1 MPLPVFSKSSDSL
14 IPQQYI
20 LDLGRSIEA
29 FLQSNTPTY
38 FEAGAYNGIEQS
50 NTLILNQKLGW
61 RGLLVEPVPHY
72 YRSCIENRL
81 HDTVVNALLV
91 EPAEQDAL
99 KMIMDLGPMSSI
111 QTVTSKQV
119 IFWARNA
126 IKRLLNRRPPL
137 AEFSI
142 QGTTI
147 DRICNENNTRELNF
161 ISLDIEGFE
170 HNALLGATLNRLNT
184 LALLIECRQHMIM
197 DLIELLIPQNYVLAD
212 AMSRFNKQ
220 DNPQWDG
227 THQDYLFLRRD
238 FMAWMEN
245 NER

>member
-1 MPLPVFSKSSDSL
+1 M
-14 IPQQYI
+14 
-20 LDLGRSIEA
+20 
-29 FLQSNTPTY
+29 
-38 FEAGAYNGIEQS
+38 
-50 NTLILNQKLGW
+50 
-61 RGLLVEPVPHY
+61 
-72 YRSCIENRL
+72 
-81 HDTVVNALLV
+81 
-91 EPAEQDAL
+91 
-99 KMIMDLGPMSSI
+99 
-111 QTVTSKQV
+111 
-119 IFWARNA
+119 
-126 IKRLLNRRPPL
+126 
-137 AEFSI
+137 
-142 QGTTI
+142 
-147 DRICNENNTRELNF
+147 NF